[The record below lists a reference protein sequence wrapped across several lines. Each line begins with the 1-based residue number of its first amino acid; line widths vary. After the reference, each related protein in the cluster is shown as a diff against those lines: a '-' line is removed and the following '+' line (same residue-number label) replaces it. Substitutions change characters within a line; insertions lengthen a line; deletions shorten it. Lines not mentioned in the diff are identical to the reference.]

1 MAITIIDS
9 PCGSGKTYKMME
21 MIRNN
26 PNNRFIYIT
35 PFLDEI
41 DRMRKRL
48 KENNIEM
55 YTPDT
60 RNDKHTKIEG
70 AKILLKHYNTNI
82 ASTHALFSRFDDEL
96 ADLIEQQNLTLILDE
111 VMNVVQELKEP
122 TIILEDIPKLIQS
135 HCIKIDDN
143 TGQVTWIET
152 SAYKGLFSK
161 YAPIF
166 RDGDVFA
173 IKNKNGK
180 YVCYIWTFPIRAFK
194 SFKNVYICTYM
205 FEYQLQKF
213 YYDLY
218 DVKYIKK
225 TLVNHELVDYKQQY
239 METNNIE
246 IYDGK
251 NNFIGS
257 KSELSIY
264 NVKDD
269 NKNTPFTF
277 SWYNNRT
284 DSTLELVKKIMTT
297 MVKNNFNCKSNDI
310 IWTTFKKYKPV
321 LSNKGYSRGF
331 LPCNSRSTNNYS
343 NRHYVMYMV
352 DVRINPFI
360 KLFFSLHKIK
370 ITKFDEDMYA
380 LSEMIQFICRSAIRK
395 NEKIYVY
402 VPSERMRNL
411 LRQYVS
417 DGHVKRIDYS
427 KAF

>member
-1 MAITIIDS
+1 
-9 PCGSGKTYKMME
+9 
-21 MIRNN
+21 
-26 PNNRFIYIT
+26 
-35 PFLDEI
+35 
-41 DRMRKRL
+41 
-48 KENNIEM
+48 
-55 YTPDT
+55 
-60 RNDKHTKIEG
+60 
-70 AKILLKHYNTNI
+70 
-82 ASTHALFSRFDDEL
+82 
-96 ADLIEQQNLTLILDE
+96 
-111 VMNVVQELKEP
+111 
-122 TIILEDIPKLIQS
+122 
-135 HCIKIDDN
+135 
-143 TGQVTWIET
+143 
-152 SAYKGLFSK
+152 
-161 YAPIF
+161 
-166 RDGDVFA
+166 
-173 IKNKNGK
+173 
-180 YVCYIWTFPIRAFK
+180 
-194 SFKNVYICTYM
+194 M

-218 DVKYIKK
+218 GVKYIKK

-269 NKNTPFTF
+269 SKNTPFTF

-297 MVKNNFNCKSNDI
+297 MVKHNFNCKSNDI
-310 IWTTFKKYKPV
+310 IWTTFKKYKTV

>member
-1 MAITIIDS
+1 MEVAMITVIDS

-41 DRMRKRL
+41 DRMRKQL
-48 KENNIEM
+48 KEDNIEM

-173 IKNKNGK
+173 IKNK
-180 YVCYIWTFPIRAFK
+180 I
-194 SFKNVYICTYM
+194 
-205 FEYQLQKF
+205 
-213 YYDLY
+213 
-218 DVKYIKK
+218 
-225 TLVNHELVDYKQQY
+225 
-239 METNNIE
+239 
-246 IYDGK
+246 
-251 NNFIGS
+251 
-257 KSELSIY
+257 
-264 NVKDD
+264 
-269 NKNTPFTF
+269 PFTA
-277 SWYNNRT
+277 
-284 DSTLELVKKIMTT
+284 
-297 MVKNNFNCKSNDI
+297 
-310 IWTTFKKYKPV
+310 
-321 LSNKGYSRGF
+321 
-331 LPCNSRSTNNYS
+331 
-343 NRHYVMYMV
+343 
-352 DVRINPFI
+352 
-360 KLFFSLHKIK
+360 IK
-370 ITKFDEDMYA
+370 IEDCW
-380 LSEMIQFICRSAIRK
+380 I
-395 NEKIYVY
+395 
-402 VPSERMRNL
+402 
-411 LRQYVS
+411 
-417 DGHVKRIDYS
+417 
-427 KAF
+427 